1 VLEIYDASMTGRLH
15 ITREQLEAMIREG
28 DIDSVLMVF
37 PDLQGRLVGKR
48 TTGRFFV
55 QKVADDG
62 TENCDYLIACDIDN
76 NPVPGYRYTSYEQ
89 GYGDMLARADWNT
102 LRVTPWVDK
111 TAMIMCDLFDVE
123 TGQLIEVAPRT
134 VLRRQVQAAET
145 MGLLPMVASEIEFY
159 LFNDTYDEA
168 HRKGYRDLRAHSP
181 WVEDYHVLQTTKD
194 EYIIGQIR
202 RGLEA
207 AGVPVEFSKGEAG
220 RGQHEINLD
229 YTTAVEMADRNHI
242 YKNAAKEIAH
252 LNGRSVSFMAKY
264 DFDDTGSSCH
274 IHSSLWSLDGE
285 TALFDDHTDPHGM
298 SPLFR
303 HYLAGLIATAQEF
316 SLLWAPTINSYKR
329 FQPGSWAPTGI
340 GWGVDNRTLGYR
352 KVGHGQGTRVECRI
366 PGSDANSYFAFAG
379 TLAGGLYGIKH
390 QLELPPPFE
399 GNGYDASDIGRIP
412 WNLPEA
418 IALWEGSSIAREC
431 FGDDVHHHILT
442 MAKAE
447 WQAFNQTVTD
457 WELRRYWERI

>member
-1 VLEIYDASMTGRLH
+1 MTGRAH
-15 ITREQLEAMIREG
+15 ISRDELEALIATGE
-28 DIDSVLMVF
+28 IDTVLMVF

-55 QKVADDG
+55 EHVADDG
-62 TENCDYLIACDIDN
+62 TENCDYLIACDLDN
-76 NPVPGYRYTSYEQ
+76 NPVPGYRFASYDQ

-102 LRVTPWVDK
+102 VRITPWVDR
-111 TAMIMCDLFDVE
+111 TAMIMCDLFDVD
-123 TGQLIEVAPRT
+123 TGGLVEVAPRT
-134 VLRRQVQAAET
+134 VLRRQVQAAEAL
-145 MGLLPMVASEIEFY
+145 GYLPMVASEIEFY
-159 LFNDTYDEA
+159 LFHDTYDEA
-168 HRKGYRDLRAHSP
+168 HAKGYRDLRPHSP
-181 WVEDYHVLQTTKD
+181 WLEDYHVLQTTKD
-194 EYIIGQIR
+194 EYVIGAIR

-229 YTTAVEMADRNHI
+229 YTTAVEMADRNHV

-252 LNGRSVSFMAKY
+252 LHGRSVSFMAKY
-264 DFDDTGSSCH
+264 DFADTGSSCH
-274 IHSSLWSLDGE
+274 IHSSLWSLDGA
-285 TALFDDHTDPHGM
+285 TALFDDHHGPHGM
-298 SPLFR
+298 SELFR

-316 SLLWAPTINSYKR
+316 SLLWAPTVNSYKR
-329 FQPGSWAPTGI
+329 FQLGSWAPTGI

-352 KVGHGQGTRVECRI
+352 KVGHGASTRVECRI

-379 TLAGGLYGIKH
+379 TIAGGLYGIRNR
-390 QLELPPPFE
+390 LELPPAYE
-399 GNGYDASDIGRIP
+399 GNGYEATDIGRIP
-412 WNLPEA
+412 WNLPDA
-418 IALWEGSSIAREC
+418 ITLWEGSSIAREC
-431 FGDDVHHHILT
+431 FGDEVHHHILT